1 MNKGFISSS
10 NLMFFL
16 KVSLLFLFVCLVHI
30 ALGYEFK
37 PIYAFAVFLLLLAV
51 NTNKFIYLTLVILLA
66 FIAAIYYPTGML
78 YGEPS
83 FNIATAMLYTDR
95 KESFEFVSNI
105 PYYYYAAS
113 FFILLLGY
121 ASTRFRFEI
130 SNKFRLVF
138 ISIFTIIF
146 LQAPIKTA
154 ISDHHFSLLDTGIP
168 EVKFLK
174 QSVAAIS
181 STIEE
186 HKRISEMLAKDD
198 DYPKLTSTGEYD
210 TYVIVIGESVRKDLL
225 HSYGFELENTPF
237 LDKVNGKIFTNY
249 ISAAPSTVPSLTHTI
264 SEHVKIQN
272 NIITLAKKASFYTY
286 WISNQG
292 SISGADT
299 PIASIGKRA
308 DNPIFIKK
316 GSFTSNEN
324 DNELIPYIDTAIK
337 QQVKGKKLI
346 VVHLMGS
353 HTPACERTNNEYDD
367 FYLSNR
373 VSCYVKSVKNT
384 DRLLNTIYN
393 DLKLSNERWSMMYF
407 ADHGVSFSNRDMP
420 SKLDLIHG
428 DEHKENYAVPFFI
441 TSYNDVNREFIT
453 ARISGMNFL
462 SLYSEW
468 LGISLYQKANCQFI
482 SNQDCKFSNSVL
494 NFKNNVVSF
503 DKLPNDIIPHH

>member
-1 MNKGFISSS
+1 MRFAFQ
-10 NLMFFL
+10 NLKKTNILNFCILVF
-16 KVSLLFLFVCLVHI
+16 FVCLSHL

-37 PIYAFAVFLLLLAV
+37 AIYAFAVLLLLLAV
-51 NTNKFIYLTLVILLA
+51 NANKFIYLTSVIVLA
-66 FIAAIYYPTGML
+66 FIATIYYPTAML

-95 KESFEFVSNI
+95 KESFEFLSNI
-105 PYYYYAAS
+105 PYYYYAVS
-113 FFILLLGY
+113 LLILLLGC
-121 ASTRFRFEI
+121 ASSRFKFKI
-130 SNKFRLVF
+130 SNKFRLAF
-138 ISIFTIIF
+138 ISIFAIIF

-154 ISDHHFSLLDTGIP
+154 ISEHHFSLLDTGIP

-174 QSVAAIS
+174 QSIAAVS

-186 HKRISEMLAKDD
+186 HKHISEMLAKND
-198 DYPKLTSTGEYD
+198 DYPKLTSTGKYD

-225 HSYGFELENTPF
+225 HAYGFEIENTPF
-237 LDKVNGKIFTNY
+237 LDTINGKIFTDY

-272 NIITLAKKASFYTY
+272 NIITLAKKAGFYTY

-308 DNPIFIKK
+308 DVPTFIKK
-316 GSFTSNEN
+316 GSFTSIEN
-324 DNELIPYIDTAIK
+324 DDELIPYINTAIK
-337 QQVKGKKLI
+337 QQIKNKKLI
-346 VVHLMGS
+346 VIHLMGS
-353 HTPACERTNNEYDD
+353 HTPACVRTNNEYDD
-367 FYLSNR
+367 FYLSKR

-384 DRLLNTIYN
+384 DRLLRTIYD
-393 DLKLSNERWSMMYF
+393 DLKLNNERWSMMYF

-428 DEHKENYAVPFFI
+428 DEHKENYSVPFFI
-441 TSYNDVNREFIT
+441 TSYNDVNRELIT
-453 ARISGMNFL
+453 ARVSGMDFL

-468 LGISLYQKANCQFI
+468 LGINLYQKANCKFI
-482 SNQDCKFSNSVL
+482 SNQNCKFSSSVL
-494 NFKNNVVSF
+494 NFKNNAVNF
-503 DKLPNDIIPHH
+503 DQLPNDIIPH

>member
-1 MNKGFISSS
+1 MRFALH
-10 NLMFFL
+10 NLKKNSIL
-16 KVSLLFLFVCLVHI
+16 KLCILLFFVCFSHF

-37 PIYAFAVFLLLLAV
+37 AIYALAVFLLLLAV
-51 NTNKFIYLTLVILLA
+51 NANKFIYLTSIIFLA
-66 FIAAIYYPTGML
+66 FIAAIYYPTAML

-95 KESFEFVSNI
+95 KESFEFLSNI
-105 PYYYYAAS
+105 PYFYYVVS
-113 FFILLLGY
+113 FLILLLGY
-121 ASTRFRFEI
+121 TATRLKFEI
-130 SNKFRLVF
+130 SNKFRLSFV
-138 ISIFTIIF
+138 SIFAVIF

-154 ISDHHFSLLDTGIP
+154 ISEHHFSLLNTGIP

-174 QSVAAIS
+174 QSLAAIS

-186 HKRISEMLAKDD
+186 HKRINEMLSKND
-198 DYPKLTSTGEYD
+198 DYPKLISAGEYD

-225 HSYGFELENTPF
+225 HSYGFALENTPF
-237 LDKVNGKIFTNY
+237 LDKINGKIFTNY

-272 NIITLAKKASFYTY
+272 NIITLAKKADFYTY

-292 SISGADT
+292 SISGADP

-308 DNPIFIKK
+308 DTPTFIKK
-316 GSFTSNEN
+316 GSFTSIEN
-324 DNELIPYIDTAIK
+324 DDELIPYINAAIK
-337 QQVKGKKLI
+337 QKVKNKKLI

-353 HTPACERTNNEYDD
+353 HTPACERTNNEYDQ

-373 VSCYVKSVKNT
+373 ISCYVQSVKNT
-384 DRLLNTIYN
+384 DRLLGTIY
-393 DLKLSNERWSMMYF
+393 DSLKLSNERWSMMYL

-428 DEHKENYAVPFFI
+428 DEYKENYSVPFFI

-453 ARISGMNFL
+453 ARVSGMNFL

-468 LGISLYQKANCQFI
+468 LGINIYQKPNCQFI
-482 SNQDCKFSNSVL
+482 SNQDCKFSTSVL
-494 NFKNNVVSF
+494 NFKNNIVSF
-503 DKLPNDIIPHH
+503 DKLPNDIIPIH